1 MNFGRMGMMTVDEM
15 TAIGKDD
22 LEQASKQLTGEDLA
36 QLIDLLSV
44 KEDRIRYQAFLLV
57 QNRSKSFDDVYPF
70 WNVFSQ
76 KLKSDNSYQ
85 RSIGVML
92 MAENTKWD
100 KDNRLEQ
107 DIGSYLAILGGEKPI
122 TVRQCIQSLAKI
134 IPYKPGLHEKIAD
147 ALIGVELAKLPQTM
161 QKLVLLDILNILMVL
176 KKDVQKAEIDQFI
189 FGALSGE
196 LLDKKSKK
204 QIEAAL

>member
-1 MNFGRMGMMTVDEM
+1 MMTVDEVM
-15 TAIGKDD
+15 SIGKDE
-22 LEQASKQLTGEDLA
+22 LEQASKQLTGEDIE
-36 QLIDLLSV
+36 QLIELLSV

-57 QNRSKSFDDVYPF
+57 QNRSKFFDDVYPF

-85 RSIGVML
+85 RSIGLML

-107 DIGSYLAILGGEKPI
+107 DIGDYLAILGDVKPI

-134 IPYKPGLHEKIAD
+134 IPYKPDLRQKIAD
-147 ALIGVELAKLPQTM
+147 ALIAVELAKLPQTM
-161 QKLVLLDILNILMVL
+161 QKLILLDILNILVVL
-176 KKDVQKAEIDQFI
+176 RKEVQSAETDRFI
-189 FGALSGE
+189 FDALSGE
-196 LLDKKSKK
+196 LLDKKLKK

>member
-1 MNFGRMGMMTVDEM
+1 MTVDEM
-15 TAIGKDD
+15 MAIGKDN
-22 LEQASKQLTGEDLA
+22 LEEASKQLNGEDLT
-36 QLIDLLSV
+36 QLIEWLSL

-57 QNRSKSFDDVYPF
+57 QNRSKSFADVYPF
-70 WNVFSQ
+70 WNVFSE

-85 RSIGVML
+85 RSIGLML

-107 DIGSYLAILGGEKPI
+107 DIGDYLAVLGDEKPI

-134 IPYKPGLHEKIAD
+134 IPYKPDLHEKIAD
-147 ALIGVELAKLPQTM
+147 ALIAVELAKLPQTM
-161 QKLVLLDILNILMVL
+161 QKLILLDILNILIVL
-176 KKDVQKAEIDQFI
+176 RKDVHKAEIERFI
-189 FGALSGE
+189 FDALSGE